1 MKQSTPTPRYERK
14 YLVRHVPLALV
25 RQIVAQH
32 PASFRQL
39 YPDRQ
44 INNIYFDTPDFT
56 TYRANVVGTGMR
68 KKFRVR
74 WYGDDFWNL
83 QQATLEIKHRSNQT
97 GTKDFFDLD
106 PFDWQQLPELTA
118 TVNRL
123 TRNGGLL
130 QPMLLTHYH
139 RAYLGTGDGK
149 FRLTID
155 TAQHF
160 MGVRNFHFHETLR
173 SARRFRRAPDFV
185 VLELKYDAPHDDDAQ
200 RILQYL
206 PFRQTKSSKYVN
218 GVELVYG

>member
-1 MKQSTPTPRYERK
+1 MPNAPTPRYERK
-14 YLVRHVPLALV
+14 YLIQQVPVHLV
-25 RQIVAQH
+25 RQIIAQH
-32 PASFRQL
+32 PASFRTL

-56 TYRANVVGTGMR
+56 TYKANVVGTGVR

-74 WYGDDFWNL
+74 WYGDDFWEVRKPK
-83 QQATLEIKHRSNQT
+83 LEIKHRNNQT
-97 GTKDFFDLD
+97 GTKDFFDLES
-106 PFDWQQLPELTA
+106 FDWQHLPELTH

-123 TRNGGLL
+123 THNGGLL

-139 RAYLGTGDGK
+139 RAYLGTGDQK

-160 MGVRNFHFHETLR
+160 MGVRNYHFAAATR
-173 SARRFRRAPDFV
+173 SARRFRRAPDTV